1 MNAEI
6 VFPGYECYFGI
17 HTVDLGFARSTQPTI
32 LFHKEDLMLKNTT
45 LMFLLAVL
53 LTFSLSTQAESQN
66 YYPTSIGNTWI
77 LESEDKA
84 EHIIY
89 TVEES
94 DAVINNIDLTLLK
107 ITSEILGT
115 DVSTSQRLY
124 VDFDEEGIK
133 LYRMVVELDETFG
146 EATAVLY
153 PPGLFYPATLK
164 LGDTWELTAES
175 EVLLVGPITF
185 TSTNEVVAIEDVV
198 TPAGTFE
205 NCLKVRLRTRTVSTL
220 GVTRATAYQ
229 WLAPNFGPIKFESD
243 QDIVYRLV
251 SSNLLYDLT
260 GDGFVNISDLVFVA
274 ARFGQEGTEADVNN
288 DGTVNILDLVL
299 VAKNFSN

>member
-1 MNAEI
+1 MVGPIMKKYFFELVS
-6 VFPGYECYFGI
+6 VF
-17 HTVDLGFARSTQPTI
+17 LFAA
-32 LFHKEDLMLKNTT
+32 LF
-45 LMFLLAVL
+45 
-53 LTFSLSTQAESQN
+53 TFSLSTSAESQN

-84 EHIIY
+84 EHIVY

-94 DAVINNIDLTLLK
+94 DEVINDIDLTLLK
-107 ITSEILGT
+107 ITNETLGT
-115 DVSTSQRLY
+115 DVSTSQKLY
-124 VDFDEEGIK
+124 VDFDEDGIK
-133 LYRMVVELDETFG
+133 LYRIVVELDETFG

-175 EVLLVGPITF
+175 EILLVGPITF
-185 TSTNEVVAIEDVV
+185 ISTSEVVAIEDVV

-205 NCLKVRLRTRTVSTL
+205 NCVKVRISTRTVSTL
-220 GVTRATAYQ
+220 SITRSTAYQ
-229 WLAPNFGPIKFESD
+229 WLAPNFGHVKFVNT
-243 QDIVYRLV
+243 QDVVYELV
-251 SSNLLYDLT
+251 SSNLLYDVT
-260 GDGFVNISDLVFVA
+260 GDGVVNISDLVFVA
-274 ARFGQEGTEADVNN
+274 ARFGEANTEGDVNN